1 MQQLSLSRTMAAGT
15 QQDFVEQIAAGLRSD
30 NPEDREN
37 ACSAL
42 VNTCCKGEEARTN
55 LQPPS
60 AATQR
65 HRLQHAPTALQMASP
80 TLFSTSP
87 SPPSP

>member
-30 NPEDREN
+30 NAEDREN

-42 VNTCCKGEEARTN
+42 VNTCCKGERAHTN
-55 LQPPS
+55 LQPRA
-60 AATQR
+60 AAT
-65 HRLQHAPTALQMASP
+65 
-80 TLFSTSP
+80 
-87 SPPSP
+87 